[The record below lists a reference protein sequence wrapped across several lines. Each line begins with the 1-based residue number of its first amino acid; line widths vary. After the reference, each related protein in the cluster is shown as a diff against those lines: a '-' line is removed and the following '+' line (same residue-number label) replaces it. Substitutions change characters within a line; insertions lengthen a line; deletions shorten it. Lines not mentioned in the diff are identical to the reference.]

1 MITTSTAHLSE
12 AVREGLR
19 ALLKTRVLIK
29 SDTAFEMGYEK
40 CKEDIRIAVET
51 YTGGPL

>member
-19 ALLKTRVLIK
+19 ALLKQRVLQRT
-29 SDTAFEMGYEK
+29 DGPFDMGYEK
-40 CKEDIRIAVET
+40 CKDDIRTAIES

>member
-19 ALLKTRVLIK
+19 ALLKNRVLQK
-29 SDTAFEMGYEK
+29 TDTAFEMGYEK
-40 CKEDIRIAVET
+40 CKDDIRVAVET

>member
-1 MITTSTAHLSE
+1 MITTSTQHISE

-19 ALLKTRVLIK
+19 ALLRNRVLQRK
-29 SDTAFEMGYEK
+29 DTDFDIGYEK
-40 CKEDIRIAVET
+40 CKEDIRIALEQ